1 MTLNEFLY
9 EVQEQMD
16 IAASNGNATLLN
28 SLCELADCIKK
39 QLGIETPNCC
49 SNESNEADL
58 FFEA

>member
-9 EVQEQMD
+9 EVNEQMD
-16 IAASNGNATLLN
+16 MAASNGNAELLN
-28 SLCELADCIKK
+28 HLYNLSECIKK